1 MLFFKIICFFW
12 ACVGIISRI
21 AMAVMKDKWAIWEQT
36 HAYREKRPAWVVLV
50 GVVGILLIVA
60 VWAVYIIFSVPYG
73 WILGGLLTLTIFKI
87 VTLMFN
93 YSKFREFLKNTL
105 VDKEKMLRLN
115 VAVIILS
122 VGLVCMG
129 LFLY

>member
-1 MLFFKIICFFW
+1 MLFFKIVCFFW
-12 ACVGIISRI
+12 AAVGIISRI
-21 AMAVMKDKWAIWEQT
+21 AMAAMKEKWAVWEQA
-36 HAYREKRPAWVVLV
+36 HAYKEKRPAWVVIV
-50 GVVGILLIVA
+50 GVIGILLIPA
-60 VWAVYIIFSVPYG
+60 VWAVYIIFSVSYG
-73 WILGGLLTLTIFKI
+73 WILGALMTLTIFKI

-105 VDKEKMLRLN
+105 VDKKKMLKLN

-122 VGLVCMG
+122 IGLVCMG